1 MLYTVA
7 GYISAFFF
15 ALCLVGIWIQLRAI
29 WKRKGDVQPKGRLT
43 SVLSLNHFVVR
54 FIAFFA
60 IFVLGFAR
68 LPFNP
73 YLVFPYLPAV
83 VLLLLIVREI
93 YLDRRTPIAR
103 AAFLFCSVLL
113 LLGICLWGF
122 CPPQVLALAGTGAEF
137 VLLSTAVLIAQS
149 DAHQMYLI
157 RRSGDTG
164 VVALRTHQATLMKDL
179 TAVLFA
185 VAMGP
190 SVGWPIIASAGTSAV
205 TKSLILYHFRWVR
218 RSSAAERVRRVAA
231 VAAATAE

>member
-1 MLYTVA
+1 MSFYTLS
-7 GYISAFFF
+7 GYVSAFFF
-15 ALCLVGIWIQLRAI
+15 LLCLIGIWIQLRAI
-29 WKRKGDVQPKGRLT
+29 WKRKLDFPNAGSIT

-68 LPFNP
+68 QPFNP

-93 YLDRRTPIAR
+93 YTDRRDFFSR
-103 AAFLFCSVLL
+103 SAFFFCTVLL
-113 LLGICLWGF
+113 VAGILLWAFGDA
-122 CPPQVLALAGTGAEF
+122 VALSYTEAVAEF
-137 VLLSTAVLIAQS
+137 ILVCTSVLIAQS
-149 DAHQMYLI
+149 DAHQIYLI

-164 VVALRTHQATLMKDL
+164 VVSLRTHQTTLMKDL

-190 SVGWPIIASAGTSAV
+190 AAGWPIIASAGTSAV
-205 TKSLILYHFRWVR
+205 TKGLILYYFRWVR
-218 RSSAAERVRRVAA
+218 TSPVAEQCRRLASATTR
-231 VAAATAE
+231 